1 MAPHRLRVEYSIWRS
16 PVKLLSTCAK
26 RCRTTNWRLL
36 GRARARCAFKVIL
49 WLAGAVVCT
58 FSLGFASVFVY
69 LDPRI
74 PSIETYRDYRYETP
88 LRIYTADGALIGEF
102 GRRLI
107 PIALADVPKH
117 FLNGLI
123 DTEDK
128 RFHWH
133 FGIDLVSLANDVVS
147 LATSDVRTGAST
159 ITMQLAKVVSFDR
172 EQVFIRKFKEMLTA
186 LKIEHDLTKAQIL
199 ELYVN
204 IMSFGKNA
212 YGVQAAA
219 NTYYGKP
226 AAELN
231 LAQLAML
238 AGILK
243 KPEGGNPINGP
254 QWALKRRNLVL
265 RRMLSQGSIGM
276 AEYEAAV
283 TAPITAKVF
292 QRGIDLP
299 APYPAEWVRV
309 ELFKNHGRDI
319 YTGFDVYTTLDSK
332 MQAAAQRAVRKG
344 LLAYDRRHG
353 YRGPAGRVDLASV
366 VPSGDAPPP
375 AQPLAVA
382 IDRDALSA
390 ALAAYPPS
398 GDIEAA
404 VVLRVQGWDTVAA
417 RRDGQIVTLGEE
429 AVRWARP
436 FLATDSRGPVPK
448 EAAEVVSPGDV
459 IYLQPDA
466 TGWRLTQLPDVQ
478 AALVALDSHSGAVR
492 AIVGGWDFHAK
503 QFNHALQARRQ
514 PGSGFKPFVYSAAL
528 ANGVSPATIYWDVP
542 RVFQD
547 ANLETEYRPRNDG
560 GFEGKMPLRRGLY
573 KSKNSISIGVLL
585 DVGVDRVVEHV
596 TRFGFAADQL
606 PRNTQLAIGGGKMLF
621 TPLEMAAGYA
631 IIANG
636 GYQVEPHIVDRVQKQ
651 DGTLVS
657 APVRSIVCDPCLAAS
672 PFSPDTDAVPPAERV
687 LDARNA
693 FIMRSMLGDVVRRG
707 TGRRAG
713 QQLERTDLGGKT
725 GTTDEATDTWFNG
738 FHPKLVATTWVGYS
752 DGRST
757 GKNEFGSKT
766 PLTIWID
773 FMRSTLAY
781 LPVASPNIPEGVVS
795 VKVNPDTGRVASPGD
810 PNAVFEY
817 FLEEHMPESS
827 RSTLPTRRPDDS
839 RAVRP
844 EDVF

>member
-1 MAPHRLRVEYSIWRS
+1 M
-16 PVKLLSTCAK
+16 LLSTRAK
-26 RCRTTNWRLL
+26 ALGKAGRNLL
-36 GRARARCAFKVIL
+36 GRARARRVLRVIF
-49 WLAGAVVCT
+49 WLAGAGVCT

-88 LRIYTADGALIGEF
+88 LRIYTADSALIGEF

-107 PIALADVPKH
+107 PIALADVPEH

-128 RFHWH
+128 RFYWH
-133 FGIDLVSLANDVVS
+133 FGIDLLSLANDVVS

-172 EQVFIRKFKEMLTA
+172 EQLFIRKFKEMLTA
-186 LKIEHDLTKAQIL
+186 LKIERDLTKAQIL

-226 AAELN
+226 AAELD

-254 QWALKRRNLVL
+254 EWAVKRRNLVL
-265 RRMLSQGSIGM
+265 RRMLSQGSIGR

-283 TAPITAKVF
+283 AAPITAKVF

-299 APYPAEWVRV
+299 ASYPAEWVRV
-309 ELFKNHGRDI
+309 ELFKEHGRDI

-332 MQAAAQRAVRKG
+332 LQAEAQRALREG

-353 YRGPAGRVDLASV
+353 YRGPAGRADLASV
-366 VPSGDAPPP
+366 APLGDAPTRET
-375 AQPLAVA
+375 PLAA
-382 IDRDALSA
+382 TIDQEALTA
-390 ALAAYPPS
+390 ALADFPAS
-398 GDIEAA
+398 GDLQAG
-404 VVLRVQGWDTVAA
+404 VVLRVRGWEAVVV
-417 RRDGQIVTLGEE
+417 RRGGQLATLGEE
-429 AVRWARP
+429 ALRWARP
-436 FLATDSRGPVPK
+436 FLGTDSLGPVPK
-448 EAAEVVSPGDV
+448 EAADVVSPGDV
-459 IYLQPDA
+459 VYLRPGA
-466 TGWRLTQLPDVQ
+466 SGWRLAQLPDVQ
-478 AALVALDSHSGAVR
+478 GALVALDSHSGAVR
-492 AIVGGWDFHAK
+492 AMVGGWDFNAK

-514 PGSGFKPFVYSAAL
+514 PGSSFKPFVYSAAL
-528 ANGVSPATIYWDVP
+528 ASGVTPATIYWDVP

-547 ANLETEYRPRNDG
+547 ANLETEYRPRNEG

-585 DVGVDRVVEHV
+585 DVGVERTVDHV
-596 TRFGFAADQL
+596 TKFGFAADKL

-636 GYQVEPHIVDRVQKQ
+636 GYRVAPHIVDRVQKQ

-657 APVRSIVCDPCLAAS
+657 APVRPVVCDPCPAS
-672 PFSPDTDAVPPAERV
+672 SADTAPLPERV

-693 FIMRSMLGDVVRRG
+693 FIMRSMLGDVVRLG

-713 QQLERTDLGGKT
+713 QQLGRSDLGGKT
-725 GTTDEATDTWFNG
+725 GTTDDATDTWFNG
-738 FHPKLVATTWVGYS
+738 FHPKLVATTWVGFS

-757 GKNEFGSKT
+757 GKNEFGSKA
-766 PLTIWID
+766 PLAIWTD
-773 FMRSTLAY
+773 FMRAALED

-810 PNAVFEY
+810 PDAVFEY

-827 RSTLPTRRPDDS
+827 QPASPTRRPGDT
-839 RAVRP
+839 RPARP